1 MLKLKTE
8 QQKTLYLRGFVG
20 SVYED
25 GVWEEPAD
33 AVYGGE
39 NAGML
44 GWLEENSFD
53 PLCQI
58 SDYYAHSDEEKNPD
72 KNEIQI
78 RVTGASRYYVYTPA
92 AVEDIKKGKLTEDKD
107 IRFCNKG
114 FFAARNYTI
123 EETSGTRPAELM
135 VTEPG

>member
-1 MLKLKTE
+1 
-8 QQKTLYLRGFVG
+8 
-20 SVYED
+20 
-25 GVWEEPAD
+25 
-33 AVYGGE
+33 
-39 NAGML
+39 ML

-114 FFAARNYTI
+114 FLLHGIIR
-123 EETSGTRPAELM
+123 
-135 VTEPG
+135 